1 MAYVKYK
8 TKDYAE
14 GQLLAGIGS
23 GAVSCVLKAWEGDK
37 FPTLSASQYFI
48 GTLEKRTW
56 TTVTSKER
64 VLVSAR
70 STDTLTF
77 TRSFGGDTAIAFSAN
92 DYFCLHAN
100 SDIIIDIQDEVTRLE
115 SAKLNSAWWLRTA
128 LSNRLTYYTNW
139 SGAETGLAIGANG
152 TYLKSN
158 GASSA
163 PSRSAPPFDINWQTV
178 ISPVSADSMP
188 FYDTSGAVNWKTILA
203 SLFKLLWFFGNGSD
217 GDVSI
222 SGTVT
227 LSRDMYYK
235 NLTIPAG
242 QILNPNWYRVF
253 VQETMSG
260 TGKLQ
265 RNGNAWS
272 GTTAGAVQNQWSLNM
287 EVVGWNGATAS
298 YNYGWIV
305 WTSWTDANPAMTTTN
320 GVWGGASGGYS
331 GGAWS
336 AGGTSGGTSTRG
348 SNYNKIMA
356 GLLCMIHGATQQNL
370 TAFLESYKSQAS
382 AGGGSAGGGSGTFG
396 GNGGGAG
403 WNGWTMR
410 FAVYNWNM
418 TGTVEGIGGAG
429 APWANAGAP
438 YGWGGGWWGGWNG
451 SVVFRIYAIMTAD
464 ATFTLTGGAGGALWT
479 WYAPWW
485 NGSAGT
491 AGNTGTQVSINLSTF
506 IA

>member
-14 GQLLAGIGS
+14 GQLLAGIWS
-23 GAVSCVLKAWEGDK
+23 GAVSCVLNAWQGAR
-37 FPTLSASQYFI
+37 FPSLTAGQYFI
-48 GTLEKRTW
+48 WTLEQRTG
-56 TTVTSKER
+56 TTVTAKER

-100 SDIIIDIQDEVTRLE
+100 SDIIIDLQDEVTRLE
-115 SAKLNSAWWLRTA
+115 SAKLNSAGWLRTA

-139 SGAETGLAIGANG
+139 SGAETWLAIGANG

-163 PSRSAPPFDINWQTV
+163 PSRASPPLDITSQTV

-203 SLFKLLWFFGNGSD
+203 TLFKLLWFFGDGSD

-260 TGKLQ
+260 TGKIQ
-265 RNGNAWS
+265 RNWNAWS
-272 GTTAGAVQNQWSLNM
+272 WVTPWATLNQWSLNA
-287 EVVGWNGATAS
+287 EVGAWAGATAL
-298 YNYGWIV
+298 YNNAWVVGTNG
-305 WTSWTDANPAMTTTN
+305 TSENPAMTNTN
-320 GVWGGASGGYS
+320 AVGGGASWWWV
-331 GGAWS
+331 GATGWAS
-336 AGGTSGGTSTRG
+336 ATSGWTSTRW
-348 SNYNKIMA
+348 SNYNKIMV
-356 GLLCMIHGATQQNL
+356 GILQLIHWATQQNL
-370 TAFLESYKSQAS
+370 TSYLENYKSQWS
-382 AGGGSAGGGSGTFG
+382 AGGGSAGGGSGVTG
-396 GNGGGAG
+396 WNGGG
-403 WNGWTMR
+403 WWSNGGFIWLMI
-410 FAVYNWNM
+410 YNWNF

-438 YGWGGGWWGGWNG
+438 YGGWGGWWGGGNG

-479 WYAPWW
+479 WNAPWW

-491 AGNTGTQVSINLSTF
+491 TGNTGTQISVNLSTF